1 VPHRGERWG
10 TQAGPAADWPRRASH
25 GPPRRALTAGAG
37 RATGLAGE
45 AQPGLATARATQA
58 GRRAARLAAAPTGG
72 WGCSTN
78 ENGGEECMGKRTHLV
93 TVVLHGCDL
102 DMRRDEELN
111 DETGWIYIKKVWEGV
126 TKFSADLVNG

>member
-1 VPHRGERWG
+1 
-10 TQAGPAADWPRRASH
+10 
-25 GPPRRALTAGAG
+25 
-37 RATGLAGE
+37 
-45 AQPGLATARATQA
+45 
-58 GRRAARLAAAPTGG
+58 
-72 WGCSTN
+72 
-78 ENGGEECMGKRTHLV
+78 MGKRTHLV